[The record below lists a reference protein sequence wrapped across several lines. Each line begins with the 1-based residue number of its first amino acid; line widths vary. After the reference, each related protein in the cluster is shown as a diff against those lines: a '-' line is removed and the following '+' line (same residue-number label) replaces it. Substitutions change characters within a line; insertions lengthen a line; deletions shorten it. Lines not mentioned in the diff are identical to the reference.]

1 MSQQSLQMQSQ
12 YLCHHIKDLVEMI
25 YMDQTGHFPAV
36 SHQGHKYIMCLVKGD
51 GNYIAL
57 EPMIS
62 HDKVE
67 MIWFYNQLI
76 DQLQK

>member
-1 MSQQSLQMQSQ
+1 M
-12 YLCHHIKDLVEMI
+12 KDLAEMI

-36 SHQGHKYIMCLVKGD
+36 SHHRHKYIMCWVKVD

-57 EPMIS
+57 EPIIS

-67 MIWFYNQLI
+67 MILFYNQLI